1 MADSSPIE
9 LLREINFFTGVA
21 DGHLNALAQ
30 LCRVVD
36 FPSRTKIFEEFDRAQ
51 DVYFI
56 VEGSVSLAICDASS
70 CRQITMV
77 SKGDLLGWSPL
88 IGRSRLFDTAR
99 TETPLKTVVFRAE
112 DLLKYCQQH
121 TDFGF
126 EFMRRAASVLGQ
138 RLSATR
144 QQLLELSGVHL
155 PQFPLESD

>member
-1 MADSSPIE
+1 MLDCEPID
-9 LLREINFFTGVA
+9 LLRSINFFTGMNE
-21 DGHLNALAQ
+21 GHLDALAKM
-30 LCRVVD
+30 CRVVD
-36 FPSRTKIFEEFDRAQ
+36 FPSRTIIFEEFDRAQ

-77 SKGDLLGWSPL
+77 SKGELLGWSPL

-99 TETPLKTVVFRAE
+99 TETPLKTVVFHAE

-144 QQLLELSGVHL
+144 QQLLEMSGVHL
-155 PQFPLESD
+155 PQIPLESD

>member
-1 MADSSPIE
+1 MQDNEPIE
-9 LLREINFFTGVA
+9 LLRNINFFTGVG
-21 DGHLNALAQ
+21 DEHLAALAKM
-30 LCRVVD
+30 CRLVD
-36 FPSRTKIFEEFDRAQ
+36 FPARTKIFEEFDRAQ

-77 SKGDLLGWSPL
+77 SKGELLGWSPL

-155 PQFPLESD
+155 PEIPLESD